1 MKTDNYKCVEF
12 NVIENDS
19 GSLISIEREY
29 LPFIVKRAY
38 YIYNVKENKA
48 RGFHA
53 HKNLEQLLIC
63 VNGSCEISVCD
74 GKEKKLIKLDNP
86 YVGLYLKGLV
96 WREMYNFTRDAV
108 LLVLAS
114 DVYDELDYIRDYSE
128 FMTIVNK
135 ETCR

>member
-1 MKTDNYKCVEF
+1 
-12 NVIENDS
+12 
-19 GSLISIEREY
+19 
-29 LPFIVKRAY
+29 
-38 YIYNVKENKA
+38 
-48 RGFHA
+48 
-53 HKNLEQLLIC
+53 
-63 VNGSCEISVCD
+63 

>member
-1 MKTDNYKCVEF
+1 M
-12 NVIENDS
+12 
-19 GSLISIEREY
+19 
-29 LPFIVKRAY
+29 
-38 YIYNVKENKA
+38 
-48 RGFHA
+48 
-53 HKNLEQLLIC
+53 
-63 VNGSCEISVCD
+63 
-74 GKEKKLIKLDNP
+74 
-86 YVGLYLKGLV
+86 KGLV

>member
-1 MKTDNYKCVEF
+1 
-12 NVIENDS
+12 
-19 GSLISIEREY
+19 
-29 LPFIVKRAY
+29 
-38 YIYNVKENKA
+38 
-48 RGFHA
+48 
-53 HKNLEQLLIC
+53 
-63 VNGSCEISVCD
+63 D